1 MMEKSANL
9 VTSKLLAKIIDT
21 FDVFLNLICSEF
33 LITVGS
39 VIRTTGILIHSRL
52 KVLAVNL
59 SQPSGH
65 FGCVLA

>member
-21 FDVFLNLICSEF
+21 FDVLLNLICSEF

-39 VIRTTGILIHSRL
+39 VIRIP
-52 KVLAVNL
+52 AY
-59 SQPSGH
+59 
-65 FGCVLA
+65 